1 MIRLEHLT
9 KLYPSG
15 KGIRDINLHIPS
27 GGTFGFLGPNGAGK
41 TTAIRVMMGL
51 LQADSGGAWIKDLDC
66 WRNRTQVKNLIGY
79 LPGEL
84 HFMENFSGQEFL
96 ELLRRMHGGKAEV
109 QSNCNQL
116 ADRLD
121 LDTLQPIRKMSK
133 GMKQKLGIISALML
147 DSEVL
152 ILDEPTSG
160 LDPLM
165 QQVFIDL
172 ILDQKNRGKTIFMS
186 SHQFP
191 EIERACEQVGI
202 IREGQ
207 LLTVQDINQLKQVEY
222 HTFEVEVEDEGD
234 AEYLQQSGLEVYRDE
249 AEGLCFMIRISGKLD
264 YLWQVLSEIQVK
276 KFRQRFLELEDA
288 FIQYYR

>member
-9 KLYPSG
+9 KLYPNG
-15 KGIRDINLHIPS
+15 KGISDINLHIPS
-27 GGTFGFLGPNGAGK
+27 GGVFGFLGPNGAGK
-41 TTAIRVMMGL
+41 TTAIRVLMGL
-51 LQADSGGAWIKDLDC
+51 LKPDSGGAWINDLDC
-66 WRNRTQVKNLIGY
+66 WQNRTEIKHIIGY

-84 HFMENFSGQEFL
+84 HFLEDFSGQELL
-96 ELLRRMHGGKAEV
+96 ELLRQMHGGKSEV
-109 QSNCNQL
+109 QSNCNRL
-116 ADRLD
+116 AEYLD
-121 LDTLQPIRKMSK
+121 LDTKQAIRKMSK

-172 ILDQKNRGKTIFMS
+172 ILDEKKRGKTIFMC
-186 SHQFP
+186 SHQFQ
-191 EIERACEQVGI
+191 EIERTCEHVGI

-207 LLTVQDINQLKQVEY
+207 LLTVQDINQLKQVEC
-222 HTFEVEVEDEGD
+222 HTFEVEVENEEDS
-234 AEYLQQSGLEVYRDE
+234 EYLQQCGLEVYRCVT
-249 AEGLCFMIRISGKLD
+249 GLCFTIRISGKLD
-264 YLWQVLSEIQVK
+264 YLWQVLSKIQVK